1 MRAIIFDMDGVLID
15 SEMRYID
22 LYCDF
27 FKEEGYLSSRDEL
40 KILIGAP
47 KKVDD
52 EFLLKKTGTD
62 GQRMMI
68 KRDEFFDHHPLDYS
82 KILKEN
88 AFELLNKLKDKG
100 IKIALAST
108 SRMDLIKKVL
118 KQCNIEP
125 YFNCVLSGEMFVK
138 SKPDPEIY
146 NETCKR
152 LGIDK
157 KDILVVEDSPYG
169 IEAAKSAGLKVVGIV
184 NKEYKVDIS
193 KADYIVNSLEEINS
207 FI

>member
-1 MRAIIFDMDGVLID
+1 MNYRTNFNSTFANRGMGLENDIN
-15 SEMRYID
+15 ETNKYYID
-22 LYCDF
+22 YDIALI
-27 FKEEGYLSSRDEL
+27 FKKPTPIR
-40 KILIGAP
+40 IT
-47 KKVDD
+47 
-52 EFLLKKTGTD
+52 KTDYKNLRITD
-62 GQRMMI
+62 G
-68 KRDEFFDHHPLDYS
+68 FFECPSTLDYNGVY
-82 KILKEN
+82 KGYYIEFDAKETR
-88 AFELLNKLKDKG
+88 
-100 IKIALAST
+100 ST
-108 SRMDLIKKVL
+108 TSFTINNIHKHQIDYIKKVL

-184 NKEYKVDIS
+184 NKEYKVDLS